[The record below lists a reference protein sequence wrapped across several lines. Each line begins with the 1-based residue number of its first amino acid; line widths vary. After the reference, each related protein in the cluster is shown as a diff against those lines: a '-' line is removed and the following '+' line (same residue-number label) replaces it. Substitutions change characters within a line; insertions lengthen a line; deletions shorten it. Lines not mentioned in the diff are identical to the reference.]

1 MSLGNPWETALV
13 GFGALTFFMTIGVP
27 IAFAMI
33 LVGAGGIA
41 LLLGIGPAL
50 GMLGQI
56 PVSNTMSYELSVVPM
71 FIFMGAL
78 IARSGIADDLYD
90 VCHAFIGHR
99 RGGLAMAT
107 IMACGGFAA
116 VCGSA
121 IATAATF
128 SRVSYPSMRRFGY
141 HQGLAAASIC
151 AGGTLGILIPP
162 SVIMVIYGIMT
173 GTNIAK
179 LFLAGVLPGVLAVLL
194 YMATVLVLVWRRPE
208 AGPRAE
214 RVPWARRIEGLGKVG
229 PVVALFVLILGGLYF
244 GIFTAT
250 EAAGI
255 GASGALAFALLRRRI
270 DLAGLMTC
278 AVETVRISG
287 SLFAILIGALL
298 FSAYMNIGGLPRALE
313 AFVTGFGVEPLLVIG
328 VICAL
333 YVVLGTFFEE
343 LSMILLTVPIFF
355 PLVLKLGYDPIWFGI
370 VIVMVVELGL
380 ISPPV
385 GMNLFVVQNM
395 LNVPVGMLYR
405 WIAPFV
411 VADCIRLALIVF
423 FPAIV
428 LLLPRLMS

>member
-1 MSLGNPWETALV
+1 MSAWEIALA
-13 GFGALTFFMTIGVP
+13 GFGALTILMTIGVP
-27 IAFAMI
+27 IAFAMA

-41 LLLGIGPAL
+41 VLLGPMPAL
-50 GMLGQI
+50 AMLGQI

-71 FIFMGAL
+71 FILMGNFV
-78 IARSGIADDLYD
+78 ARSGIAADLYAA
-90 VCHAFIGHR
+90 CNAFVGHR

-128 SRVSYPSMRRFGY
+128 SKVSYPSMRRYGY
-141 HQGLAAASIC
+141 HEGLASAAIC

-173 GTNIAK
+173 GTDIAK
-179 LFLAGVLPGVLAVLL
+179 LFLAGILPGLLAIGL
-194 YMATVLVLVWRRPE
+194 YALTVQLIVWRLPE
-208 AGPRAE
+208 AGPRAA
-214 RVPWARRIEGLGKVG
+214 RVPWAQRLRLLTRVG
-229 PVVALFVLILGGLYF
+229 PVVALFVLIIGGLYL
-244 GIFTAT
+244 GAFTAT

-255 GASGALAFALLRRRI
+255 GASGAFLFALWRRT
-270 DLAGLMTC
+270 LTWAQLFEC
-278 AVETVRISG
+278 AIETARVSA

-298 FSAYMNIGGLPRALE
+298 FSAFMNFGGLPRALQG
-313 AFVTGFGVEPLLVIG
+313 FVMGFGVEPLLVITI
-328 VICAL
+328 ICLL
-333 YVVLGTFFEE
+333 YIVLGTFFEE

-355 PLVLKLGYDPIWFGI
+355 PLVIGLGYDPVWFGI

-385 GMNLFVVQNM
+385 GMNLFVVQSLLDIPM
-395 LNVPVGMLYR
+395 TKLFR

-411 VADCIRLALIVF
+411 AADIVRLALIVL
-423 FPAIV
+423 FPIIS
-428 LLLPRLMS
+428 LLIPRLAG